1 VVAGAAT
8 AAREEPTMSE
18 EHRSAAPDAAGPP
31 VRVERDGVVAT
42 VTIDRPKSLNALSP
56 EVLVALG
63 DAFDELSRAGDEV
76 RGVLVVGAGGRAF
89 VAGADIRA
97 LAARTP
103 EQGAELGRLGHRV
116 AGLIESFPAPVIA
129 CVDGFALGGGL
140 ELALACDFIYATDA
154 SAFGQPEVRLGL
166 IPGFGGTV
174 RLPRAVGTALA
185 KELIYTGRR
194 IDAATAE
201 SAGLVSRRFPDRE
214 SMLEGA
220 RETVDEV
227 AANAWTAVAIA
238 KRVLVAA
245 SGTPTATAAELEVD
259 GFEDAFRT
267 EDMREGVS
275 AFLEKRE
282 PGFRGR

>member
-1 VVAGAAT
+1 
-8 AAREEPTMSE
+8 MSE
-18 EHRSAAPDAAGPP
+18 EHRSAASESTAPDAAGPP
-31 VRVERDGVVAT
+31 VRVELDGVVAI
-42 VTIDRPKSLNALSP
+42 VTIDRPKALNALSP
-56 EVLVALG
+56 EVLLALA
-63 DAFDELSRAGDEV
+63 DAFEELARSRDAV

-89 VAGADIRA
+89 VAGADIRTIA
-97 LAARTP
+97 SLTP
-103 EQGAELGRLGHRV
+103 EEGAEVGRLGHRV

-174 RLPRAVGTALA
+174 RLPRAVGAALA

-194 IDAATAE
+194 IDAAAAE
-201 SAGLVSRRFPDRE
+201 SAGLVARRFPDRE
-214 SMLEGA
+214 SLLAGA
-220 RETVDEV
+220 RETVAEV

-245 SGTPTATAAELEVD
+245 SGTPTATAVELEVA

-267 EDMREGVS
+267 EDMSEGVA